1 MQLTINGESR
11 EFEAPDLTLPAL
23 LEEIGLKDK
32 PVVVELNRHPVL
44 PTDHAETIL
53 SDGDSVEIV
62 MIAAGG

>member
-23 LEEIGLKDK
+23 LKEIGLKGK
-32 PVVVELNRHPVL
+32 PVVVELNRQAVL
-44 PTDHAETIL
+44 PTDHAQTIL